1 MDNYPHPE
9 EGAVTRESE
18 RFLFAQ
24 FEVGEAV
31 REFLVSD
38 QGRYLQGLAEQEIG
52 EAVRTF
58 LTCNPERSHMEIA
71 AAHAKAHRARQSFH
85 WMLEAIEAGQA
96 AEYQLRRLDDME
108 RD

>member
-1 MDNYPHPE
+1 MVDYPHPE
-9 EGAVTRESE
+9 DGAVEREAE

-24 FEVGEAV
+24 FKVGEAV

-38 QGRYLQGLAEQEIG
+38 SGRYLQGVAQQEIS

-58 LTCNPERSHMEIA
+58 LTCNPERSADTVA
-71 AAHAKAHRARQSFH
+71 AAHRKAHRARQSFH
-85 WMLEAIEAGQA
+85 WMLEAIETGQA
-96 AEYQLRRLDDME
+96 AGYQLQRLDDME